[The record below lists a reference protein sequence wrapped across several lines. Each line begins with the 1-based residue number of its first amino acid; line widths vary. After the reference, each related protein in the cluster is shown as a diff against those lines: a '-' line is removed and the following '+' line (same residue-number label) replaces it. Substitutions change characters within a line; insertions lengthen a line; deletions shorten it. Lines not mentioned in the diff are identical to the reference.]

1 MVMRLNPGWLW
12 RGAQLWLL
20 AGLACVFVA
29 PGPGRAE
36 DDIVAEEPSA
46 IFQEDAA
53 VLDAKNAAAVRQN
66 LVAQYEN
73 TVYQHHALSRRR
85 GRKGFVPANRVAPR
99 EWMERFMALWIGRIE
114 ASCAVTEPQRVR
126 LKEVLWVDLEPV
138 VTQIEA
144 DLARYGALRL
154 EGRRGDTDVLEAS
167 QRIQEDAIRVRDM
180 LARAIAEDSL
190 FFKVLS
196 TTLAEEQ
203 HERLMADF
211 TASRAGRWAGAVAG
225 SLDMLDGTLGLTAK
239 QHAGLEKLL
248 LERQPK
254 LYVYPPQAES
264 IHVRFA
270 LVSIELASVEEH
282 VLKDLVNERQ
292 WAALEGLRRSGETL
306 RPHYVKQGWY
316 EP

>member
-1 MVMRLNPGWLW
+1 MVMRLNPGWLR

-36 DDIVAEEPSA
+36 DDIVVEEPSA
-46 IFQEDAA
+46 VVQKDAV

-66 LVAQYEN
+66 FVAQYEN
-73 TVYQHHALSRRR
+73 MVFQHHALGRRR
-85 GRKGFVPANRVAPR
+85 GRHGQVPANRVVPR

-114 ASCAVTEPQRVR
+114 ASCEVTEPQRVR

-144 DLARYGALRL
+144 DITRYGALRL
-154 EGRRGDTDVLEAS
+154 EGRDTDVREAS
-167 QRIQEDAIRVRDM
+167 QRMQEDAIRVRDM
-180 LARAIAEDSL
+180 LSRVVAADSL

-196 TTLAEEQ
+196 TTLTAEQ

-211 TASRAGRWAGAVAG
+211 AASRAGRWAGAVAG
-225 SLDMLDGTLGLTAK
+225 SLDMLDGMLGLTAK

-248 LERQPK
+248 LERQPM
-254 LYVYPPQAES
+254 LYVSPPQAES
-264 IHVRFA
+264 IHVCFA
-270 LVSIELASVEEH
+270 LVSIELASVEEAA
-282 VLKDLVNERQ
+282 LKDIVNDRQ
-292 WAALEGLRRSGETL
+292 WTVLEGLRRNGAAL

>member
-1 MVMRLNPGWLW
+1 MIVRLYMCRLR
-12 RGAQLWLL
+12 RGAALWLL
-20 AGLACVFVA
+20 PGLACA
-29 PGPGRAE
+29 LLAACPGQAE
-36 DDIVAEEPSA
+36 DDIVAEEPPA
-46 IFQEDAA
+46 DVQQKGG
-53 VLDAKNAAAVRQN
+53 VLDAKQAAFTRQN
-66 LVAQYEN
+66 MVASYEH

-85 GRKGFVPANRVAPR
+85 GRKESVPANRVAPR

-154 EGRRGDTDVLEAS
+154 EGRDTDVREAS
-167 QRIQEDAIRVRDM
+167 QRMQEDAIRVRDM
-180 LARAIAEDSL
+180 LSRAIAEDSL

-211 TASRAGRWAGAVAG
+211 AASRAGRWAGAVAG

-306 RPHYVKQGWY
+306 RPDYVEQGWY

>member
-46 IFQEDAA
+46 IFQKDAA

-66 LVAQYEN
+66 FVAQYEN
-73 TVYQHHALSRRR
+73 MVFQHHALGRRR
-85 GRKGFVPANRVAPR
+85 GRHGQVPANRVVPR

-144 DLARYGALRL
+144 DIARYGALRL
-154 EGRRGDTDVLEAS
+154 EGRADVREAS
-167 QRIQEDAIRVRDM
+167 QRMQEDAICVRDM
-180 LARAIAEDSL
+180 LARAIAADSL

-211 TASRAGRWAGAVAG
+211 AASRAGRWAGAVAG

-239 QHAGLEKLL
+239 QHAGLEKVL
-248 LERQPK
+248 LERQPM
-254 LYVYPPQAES
+254 LCLFPPQAES
-264 IHVRFA
+264 IHVWFA
-270 LVSIELASVEEH
+270 LVSIELSSVEEH

-292 WAALEGLRRSGETL
+292 WAALEGLRRNGGAL